1 MITPPLDINLA
12 SNPFRRERA
21 LNAVLAA
28 ISAALLCSLLIL
40 TGLILRE
47 RSRAS
52 DLRRVMNAEAAQLR
66 LSQKHQNH
74 FSAILAK
81 PANADVFATSVFL
94 NELIAKRSVSWT
106 RVFSDLQT
114 VLPSPMRLLA
124 IRLPQV
130 ATEDASGTNR
140 VELDM
145 VLGSERP
152 DAVIELLKRLQES
165 ALFGPASV
173 VSETPPNQNDPLYK
187 YKVTVAYAQ
196 KL

>member
-1 MITPPLDINLA
+1 MIVSPLDINLA
-12 SNPFRRERA
+12 SQPFRRERA
-21 LNAVLAA
+21 ANAGLAA
-28 ISAALLCSLLIL
+28 ISLGLLCSLLIL
-40 TGLILRE
+40 IGLVLHA
-47 RSRAS
+47 RSQAA
-52 DLRRVMNAEAAQLR
+52 DLRRIMNSENAQLR
-66 LSQKHQNH
+66 SLQGRQNH

-81 PANADVFATSVFL
+81 PENADVFATNVFL

-114 VLPSPMRLLA
+114 VMPGSMRLLA

-140 VELDM
+140 VQLDM

-173 VSETPPNQNDPLYK
+173 VSETPPNQNDPLFK

>member
-1 MITPPLDINLA
+1 MIVSPLDINLA
-12 SNPFRRERA
+12 SQPFKRERA
-21 LNAVLAA
+21 ANAGLAA
-28 ISAALLCSLLIL
+28 ISLGLFCSLLIL
-40 TGLILRE
+40 TGLVLHARSQAAGLRHI
-47 RSRAS
+47 
-52 DLRRVMNAEAAQLR
+52 MNSENAQLR
-66 LSQKHQNH
+66 SLQARQNQ
-74 FSAILAK
+74 FSAILAR
-81 PANADVFATSVFL
+81 PENADVFATNVFL

-114 VLPSPMRLLA
+114 VMPGSMRLLA

-140 VELDM
+140 VQLDM

-173 VSETPPNQNDPLYK
+173 VSETPPNQNDPLFK

>member
-1 MITPPLDINLA
+1 MNTPLLDINLA
-12 SNPFRRERA
+12 SQPFRRERA
-21 LNAVLAA
+21 TNAALAA
-28 ISAALLCSLLIL
+28 ISAGLLCSLLIL
-40 TGLILRE
+40 TGLILHE
-47 RSRAS
+47 RSRAA
-52 DLRRVMNAEAAQLR
+52 DLRRVMNSEAAQLR
-66 LSQKHQNH
+66 LLQNRQNH

-81 PANADVFATSVFL
+81 PANADVFATNVFL

-114 VLPSPMRLLA
+114 VMPSAMQLLA

-140 VELDM
+140 VQLDM

-165 ALFGPASV
+165 TLF
-173 VSETPPNQNDPLYK
+173 
-187 YKVTVAYAQ
+187 
-196 KL
+196 

>member
-1 MITPPLDINLA
+1 MTTPFLDINLA
-12 SNPFRRERA
+12 SQPFRRERA
-21 LNAVLAA
+21 MNALLAA
-28 ISAALLCSLLIL
+28 VSVGLVCSLLIL
-40 TGLILRE
+40 TGLILHQ

-52 DLRRVMNAEAAQLR
+52 NLRREMNSETAQLR
-66 LSQKHQNH
+66 LLQNQQNH

-81 PANADVFATSVFL
+81 PANADVFATNVFL
-94 NELIAKRSVSWT
+94 NELIAKRGVSWT

-114 VLPSPMRLLA
+114 VMPTSMRLLA

-130 ATEDASGTNR
+130 ATEDASGANR
-140 VELDM
+140 VQLDM

-152 DAVIELLKRLQES
+152 DVVIELLKRLQES
-165 ALFGPASV
+165 TLFGPASV